1 MCRRSRPCSS
11 CSRPLLARTGHP
23 RHCNK
28 FGSYIRSRGRVSA
41 RGNKDRTLYSSHHA
55 VKKPPRATRQ
65 WQLRLPPLVRRIAL
79 LTKVFGVLHH
89 FHDVNGGRGTHSRA
103 SSCRTGTYRHHAGH
117 VTVAVIT
124 AVARMMKIWR
134 IFLSSQRRW
143 CSQASGSRRHRLFWG
158 SVRAIRLSIA
168 TSYSS
173 LPKIFLRAVRRAQ
186 SSDVTH
192 DALAGAGGSGAAP
205 TG

>member
-1 MCRRSRPCSS
+1 MSPKPAMQHMLTPPNRQLYKVKGTR
-11 CSRPLLARTGHP
+11 
-23 RHCNK
+23 
-28 FGSYIRSRGRVSA
+28 IRA
-41 RGNKDRTLYSSHHA
+41 GNKDRTLHSNDHG
-55 VKKPPRATRQ
+55 VKKPSRATRQ
-65 WQLRLPPLVRRIAL
+65 WRLRLPLLVRRIAL
-79 LTKVFGVLHH
+79 LTEVFGVLHH

-173 LPKIFLRAVRRAQ
+173 LPKIFLEPSEGPSRAM
-186 SSDVTH
+186 
-192 DALAGAGGSGAAP
+192 
-205 TG
+205 

>member
-1 MCRRSRPCSS
+1 MCRRSRPCST
-11 CSRPLLARTGHP
+11 CSRHLI
-23 RHCNK
+23 
-28 FGSYIRSRGRVSA
+28 GSYIRSRGRVSA

-117 VTVAVIT
+117 GDCSRNNGRRENDEDFAHLSLLSETLVQPGFRVPPPPALLGQRSGNKTVNCDQL
-124 AVARMMKIWR
+124 
-134 IFLSSQRRW
+134 FLAPKDFFES
-143 CSQASGSRRHRLFWG
+143 CSKGPVERCNS
-158 SVRAIRLSIA
+158 
-168 TSYSS
+168 
-173 LPKIFLRAVRRAQ
+173 
-186 SSDVTH
+186 
-192 DALAGAGGSGAAP
+192 
-205 TG
+205 